1 MVSTQDS
8 ESCDPSSS
16 LGRTS
21 FYLTYVHIF
30 LHFCIA
36 FFNCIISVAPITDI
50 CVLNANE
57 KEQVPGGYIIVS
69 KTVNGN
75 PADLNHG
82 SFNAPCMYICFK

>member
-1 MVSTQDS
+1 MVLSPTRL
-8 ESCDPSSS
+8 PT
-16 LGRTS
+16 RTRHIHNTLPKYS
-21 FYLTYVHIF
+21 IIYL
-30 LHFCIA
+30 
-36 FFNCIISVAPITDI
+36 VAPITDI